1 MQLHLRENV
10 VEHLALVAENQS
22 KQIADDLRQANS
34 GIELNYH
41 ELQMTALKK
50 KQDEQQGRLEQ
61 MEKTLGGVDYKVS
74 CKVPKQIQKLQ
85 EQCAKLGREQ
95 EELQNTAS
103 YQGIMA
109 NQKAVQVKEELSAAI
124 AKQGHE
130 MAQLGQQLEEST
142 VAQQEQVAEL
152 RQELQE
158 NSQRVEEQITTLKR
172 EDKTVREIMGKHKD
186 ELMATLAQENQAQKD
201 ELLATLTQENRA
213 LTDRLDAI
221 SREYQMWRK
230 ESQDLIA
237 QLNQRVTEL
246 TKELYQTKQSS
257 KHQMQEMQQSL
268 DRKMVQLRREHD
280 QDLSLIR
287 RSMISSIRIPC
298 EQTMTNFQDRKLSNN
313 PWYSEPFT
321 TPSLDYKFCLVVFA
335 NGSGPGVGTHVSIY
349 AHLME
354 GSASETVWPAGSS
367 VEVKLVNQ
375 RGNHGNIT
383 VNIPLSCEV
392 PNTQR
397 RTCACGINL
406 ISHEILQ
413 NQTADVAYLLNDQ
426 LHLQINGFRISRGAK
441 ASKPGGWFWS

>member
-1 MQLHLRENV
+1 
-10 VEHLALVAENQS
+10 
-22 KQIADDLRQANS
+22 
-34 GIELNYH
+34 
-41 ELQMTALKK
+41 
-50 KQDEQQGRLEQ
+50 
-61 MEKTLGGVDYKVS
+61 
-74 CKVPKQIQKLQ
+74 
-85 EQCAKLGREQ
+85 
-95 EELQNTAS
+95 
-103 YQGIMA
+103 
-109 NQKAVQVKEELSAAI
+109 
-124 AKQGHE
+124 
-130 MAQLGQQLEEST
+130 
-142 VAQQEQVAEL
+142 
-152 RQELQE
+152 
-158 NSQRVEEQITTLKR
+158 
-172 EDKTVREIMGKHKD
+172 MGKHKD
-186 ELMATLAQENQAQKD
+186 ELMATLAQESQAQKD

-237 QLNQRVTEL
+237 QLNQSVSEL

-257 KHQMQEMQQSL
+257 KHQMLEMQQSL

-335 NGSGPGVGTHVSIY
+335 NGSGPSVGTHVSIY

-354 GSASETVWPAGSS
+354 GSASETVWPAGGS

-392 PNTQR
+392 PNTQI
-397 RTCACGINL
+397 RTRARGINL

-413 NQTADVAYLLNDQ
+413 NHTADVAYLLNDQ
-426 LHLQINGFRISRGAK
+426 LHLQITDFRISRGAR